1 VERSGFAAW
10 RTADPGWTLFGRA
23 TYNCEALAYL
33 ALRVKADNSRYFVN
47 IQADSMV
54 VTDLYQHRLFAKTPG
69 EWETVYVRT
78 PDEGRGGWG
87 LMRCVDPIHG
97 LCEDAYGE
105 GS

>member
-1 VERSGFAAW
+1 
-10 RTADPGWTLFGRA
+10 
-23 TYNCEALAYL
+23 
-33 ALRVKADNSRYFVN
+33 
-47 IQADSMV
+47 MV